1 MGVLPFLFLLVASAI
16 ALPPEEQD
24 AFRHSRR
31 TPPPVWPTR
40 NPLDASAVQENVAPA
55 VGESEKLLWS
65 RRTSVTLAEP
75 ALPITLVALAALKR
89 PRLWKKMSCV
99 VPDLLHLLAALAAPS
114 KSLWSR
120 NKTSIIIVTIR
131 DILAILI
138 IAGLHIVLYRKWS
151 RMSNKTTCI
160 VLDLRTLLVILAP
173 LIIAGLLVAP
183 KKLLPLRKTISTTTV
198 IIPDTHGILIIHDL
212 HVARSMNLWLRKM
225 SFVTLAVPGRLITLA
240 VPEALKKLP
249 LLKERN
255 CIATPDHRDL
265 LGILDPH
272 SAPKKPSSTA
282 TPDTPV
288 IPITRGLLAALWIT

>member
-55 VGESEKLLWS
+55 VGESVGEAVMEQKDFRHSRGTRPPHHS
-65 RRTSVTLAEP
+65 RRTRSPEEAAVVEEDE
-75 ALPITLVALAALKR
+75 LP
-89 PRLWKKMSCV
+89 
-99 VPDLLHLLAALAAPS
+99 PS

>member
-55 VGESEKLLWS
+55 VGESVGEAVMEQKDFRHSRGTRPPHHS
-65 RRTSVTLAEP
+65 RRTRSPEEAAVVEEDE
-75 ALPITLVALAALKR
+75 LP
-89 PRLWKKMSCV
+89 
-99 VPDLLHLLAALAAPS
+99 PS

-138 IAGLHIVLYRKWS
+138 IAGLHIVLNRKWS

-288 IPITRGLLAALWIT
+288 IPITRGLLAAFWIT

>member
-55 VGESEKLLWS
+55 VGESVGEAVMEQKDFRHSRGTRPPHHS
-65 RRTSVTLAEP
+65 RRTRSPEEAAVVEEDELRRSRPTP
-75 ALPITLVALAALKR
+75 PPRRTRSPIEESLVEEQDFHHH
-89 PRLWKKMSCV
+89 P
-99 VPDLLHLLAALAAPS
+99 
-114 KSLWSR
+114 
-120 NKTSIIIVTIR
+120 
-131 DILAILI
+131 
-138 IAGLHIVLYRKWS
+138 GLHIVLNRKWS

-288 IPITRGLLAALWIT
+288 IPITRGLLAAFWIT